1 MPKIRLLT
9 SIAGNNGVEG
19 DYGDIIEVDEKLAKV
34 WADGVRAERVV
45 IEARTA
51 RPRDLEDQMQVSPR
65 KEIR

>member
-1 MPKIRLLT
+1 ME
-9 SIAGNNGVEG
+9 GNHG
-19 DYGDIIEVDEKLAKV
+19 DVIEVDEKLAKV